1 MKINTRHF
9 GEIEINE
16 NEIINFPDGLLG
28 FEDIKKYILI
38 NSPDPEVPF
47 QWLQSVDEPNL
58 AFVVTSPFLF
68 KSDYEFDIPQNVV
81 EKLEIEKTE
90 DVMIYSIAV
99 VPDDIKDMT
108 INLKGP
114 IIINTKTNRAKQIVL
129 EDDKYT
135 LKYKIFENIK
145 KIG

>member
-1 MKINTRHF
+1 
-9 GEIEINE
+9 
-16 NEIINFPDGLLG
+16 
-28 FEDIKKYILI
+28 
-38 NSPDPEVPF
+38 
-47 QWLQSVDEPNL
+47 
-58 AFVVTSPFLF
+58 
-68 KSDYEFDIPQNVV
+68 
-81 EKLEIEKTE
+81 
-90 DVMIYSIAV
+90 MIYSIAV